1 MRSEMKFALFFCIVC
16 SLILVLSMP
25 LQDGWLIVL
34 VIQYLGFPLVF
45 LAGEIASRL
54 GLQFPMLN
62 MFIIVNINVF
72 IITYTVSKSYF
83 SLKSFIKVKLSRKK

>member
-1 MRSEMKFALFFCIVC
+1 MKFALFCCIVC

-45 LAGEIASRL
+45 LAGEIASHL

-62 MFIIVNINVF
+62 MFIIVNINIF
-72 IITYTVSKSYF
+72 IIACIFSKVYF
-83 SLKSFIKVKLSRKK
+83 SLKNVIREKLSRKNK